1 MTKKEKKELK
11 RKQRKERKRMEKIK
25 LEKAKILLAKKK
37 KKEEKEK
44 KKKKAG
50 RPSRSRKGGARKDN
64 YKSSYTAEDMA
75 KAIKMVQE
83 EGYAVKRAAEICGVK
98 RITLHDRLKGLHS
111 AELGR
116 PPVLTPEEEEAFVQI
131 LIQMGNFNYPLTQRG
146 VIEMVKDYL
155 DRHRNTRKGHLTNRY
170 HNT

>member
-1 MTKKEKKELK
+1 MEKK
-11 RKQRKERKRMEKIK
+11 K
-25 LEKAKILLAKKK
+25 LEKENRLLEKKK
-37 KKEEKEK
+37 KKEKEEK

-50 RPSRSRKGGARKDN
+50 RPSRSRKGGVRKDN
-64 YKSSYTAEDMA
+64 YKTSYTDEDMA

-116 PPVLTPEEEEAFVQI
+116 PPVLSPEEEEAFVQI
-131 LIQMGNFNYPLTQRG
+131 LVQMGNFNYPLTQRG
-146 VIEMVKDYL
+146 VLEMVKDYL
-155 DRHRNTRKGHLTNRY
+155 DRHRTTRKGHLTNRY